1 MANLP
6 KTERFGKFVIELEW
20 PKGSGQFRAPMGFIK
35 KSLKRTTATSDTIV
49 VDADDP
55 DLPADVER
63 NKVSRS
69 WEISGSGACAVD
81 DIDMWETVDE
91 DPDSWLFRVTRR
103 ETGADGGRIFLG
115 YGILSDL
122 SDDSDKKSEGGR
134 TQRNVTIQG
143 DGPLTKQT
151 NLP

>member
-6 KTERFGKFVIELEW
+6 KTEPFGKFIIEVEW
-20 PKGSGQFRAPMGFIK
+20 PKGSGQFRAPMAFIK

-55 DLPADVER
+55 DLPADTLR

-69 WEISGSGACAVD
+69 WELTGDGACAVA
-81 DIDMWETVDE
+81 DIDMWETVDD

-103 ETGADGGRIFLG
+103 EIGADGGRVYLG
-115 YGILSDL
+115 YGILNDL
-122 SDDSDKKSEGGR
+122 SDTSDKKSEGGR
-134 TQRNVTIQG
+134 TQRSVSIQG
-143 DGPLTKQT
+143 DGPLAKQ